1 VLTIDTV
8 GRADLPEL
16 MPMLRAY
23 CDFYRVE
30 VSDERLR
37 ALVSALIDNPAEG
50 LQLIARDGTGAA
62 TAATSSTGAA
72 TAATSSTGAATAAT
86 SSTGAAT
93 AATSRKGTPL
103 GFATIYW
110 TWQTLYAARVGVLN
124 DLFVVPASRGI
135 GAGRALIE
143 RCRELCRERGAQK
156 LVWETALDN
165 VTAQRL
171 YDGIGA
177 EKSTWLTYEMDA

>member
-1 VLTIDTV
+1 MLTIDTV
-8 GRADLPEL
+8 GTADLPEL

-30 VSDERLR
+30 PTDERLR
-37 ALVSALIDNPAEG
+37 ALVSALIDNPYDG
-50 LQLIARDGTGAA
+50 LQLIARDND
-62 TAATSSTGAA
+62 
-72 TAATSSTGAATAAT
+72 
-86 SSTGAAT
+86 
-93 AATSRKGTPL
+93 GTPL

-124 DLFVVPASRGI
+124 DLFVIPASRGS

-143 RCRELCRERGAQK
+143 RCREVCRERGAEK

-165 VTAQRL
+165 TTAQRL

-177 EKSTWLTYEMDA
+177 EKSTWLTYELDA